1 MESPV
6 QLSKFNNDW
15 YSPGR
20 SRIVQALWFFL
31 GAPMV
36 RSSLLPSS
44 SLRVWLVRRFGGQIG
59 PGAVLK
65 PGVRIKYPW
74 HLSMGDHSWL
84 GEDCWLDN
92 LEQIS
97 IGNNVCISQGAYLC
111 TGNHDWSDG
120 SFGLI
125 VKPITLRDG
134 SWVGAKCIIGPG
146 VEFGECAI
154 AAAGSV
160 VTKSIPEYE
169 IHAGNPARF
178 VRRRLLGVAA
188 DRQWTQV

>member
-97 IGNNVCISQGAYLC
+97 IGNNVCISQAAYLC

>member
-1 MESPV
+1 M
-6 QLSKFNNDW
+6 
-15 YSPGR
+15 
-20 SRIVQALWFFL
+20 QALWFFL